1 MMVEQQNFKGRSR
14 GQKHMATALW
24 HMAPGT
30 IHAQIDTL
38 LPVREGEV
46 RVQTHYSAI
55 SRGTERLVS
64 LGAVPESEWQ
74 TMRAPFQSGEF
85 PFPVKYGYST
95 AGQVKEGPEGLIGKS
110 VFCLFPHQDHFI
122 VPVEAVVPIPEHIP
136 LRRATMAGNMETAL
150 NAVWDSGLSAGDRV
164 AVVGAGIVGLLTGFL
179 CAQMPGAE
187 VSILDVN
194 PDRVALGCEMGLN
207 ICLPDA
213 APNNCDVVFHTSVNE
228 AGLATAI
235 GCAGVESTI
244 VEMSWYGD
252 KSVNVGLGG
261 AVHSK
266 RLRFI
271 SSQVGMV
278 STQHRARWTY
288 RRRLEKAVSLL
299 DNEALDLLVRKD
311 VNFTDAPGL
320 LPAILDASNTDLP
333 PLIKYPAATT

>member
-1 MMVEQQNFKGRSR
+1 MMVEQQNFKGRAR
-14 GQKHMATALW
+14 GQKHMSKALW
-24 HMAPGT
+24 HMAPGVIQT
-30 IHAQIDTL
+30 QIDTL

-95 AGQVKEGPEGLIGKS
+95 AGTVEEGPQDLLGKP
-110 VFCLFPHQDHFI
+110 VFCLYPHQDHFI
-122 VPVEAVVPIPEHIP
+122 VPAEAVMPVPEGVP

-150 NAVWDSGLSAGDRV
+150 NAVWDSGVSAGDRV
-164 AVVGAGIVGLLTGFL
+164 AVIGAGMVGLLTGFV
-179 CAQMPGAE
+179 CSQMPGAD
-187 VSILDVN
+187 VSIVDVN
-194 PDRVALGCEMGLN
+194 PDRIALGRAMGLN
-207 ICLPDA
+207 ICLPDDR
-213 APNNCDVVFHTSVNE
+213 PEQCDVVFHSSASE
-228 AGLATAI
+228 AGFQTAVR
-235 GCAGVESTI
+235 CAGVEASV

-252 KSVNVGLGG
+252 KAISVALGG
-261 AVHSK
+261 AVHSR

-278 STQHRARWTY
+278 STLHRSRWTY

-299 DNEALDLLVRKD
+299 DNETLDLLVRED
-311 VNFTDAPGL
+311 VNFDDAPGL
-320 LPAILDASNTDLP
+320 LPAILDTSYADLP
-333 PLIKYPAATT
+333 PLIKYAAATT